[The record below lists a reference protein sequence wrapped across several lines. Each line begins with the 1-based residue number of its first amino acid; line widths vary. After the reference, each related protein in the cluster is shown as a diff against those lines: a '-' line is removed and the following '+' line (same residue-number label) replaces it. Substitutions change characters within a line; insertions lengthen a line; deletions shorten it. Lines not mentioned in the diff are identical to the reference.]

1 MQPSLV
7 DELSTWTALQL
18 SMRGEVFS
26 GWRALSGD
34 AGFRCYF
41 RLEKLPYLAVYAPP
55 ATENS
60 LLFSNIA
67 RFLRQQGLA
76 VPEIIGADF
85 AKGFLLIS
93 DLGTELYAAH
103 LTDDH
108 VDGLYGEAINTLLQL
123 QITQPTA
130 DLLAAYDAATL
141 RREMELFPQWFIG
154 ELLQYPLNADEHQLL
169 AQTFS
174 YLEQSAAKQP
184 QVVVHRDFHSRN
196 LILRQ
201 TQQARLLPP
210 GLIDFQDALIGPAAY
225 DLVSLLKD
233 CYVDWPRSQVRSWAL
248 AYYQQAQ
255 QQGIWPRLREGEF
268 IQSFDLIGLQ
278 RHLKVLG
285 IFARLSL
292 RDNKHGFLNDL
303 PRVLAY
309 TLDVLRQYPALA
321 GVHQWFYQRLMPRI
335 EQQAWY
341 YPLKLS
347 Q

>member
-1 MQPSLV
+1 
-7 DELSTWTALQL
+7 
-18 SMRGEVFS
+18 
-26 GWRALSGD
+26 
-34 AGFRCYF
+34 
-41 RLEKLPYLAVYAPP
+41 
-55 ATENS
+55 
-60 LLFSNIA
+60 
-67 RFLRQQGLA
+67 
-76 VPEIIGADF
+76 
-85 AKGFLLIS
+85 
-93 DLGTELYAAH
+93 
-103 LTDDH
+103 
-108 VDGLYGEAINTLLQL
+108 
-123 QITQPTA
+123 
-130 DLLAAYDAATL
+130 
-141 RREMELFPQWFIG
+141 MELFPQWFIG
-154 ELLQYPLNADEHQLL
+154 ELLQYPLNADEQQLL

-174 YLEQSAAKQP
+174 YLEQAAAKQP

-201 TQQARLLPP
+201 TQQDRLLPP

-233 CYVDWPRSQVRSWAL
+233 CYVDWPKSQVRSWAL

-292 RDNKHGFLNDL
+292 RDDKHGFLNDL

-321 GVHQWFYQRLMPRI
+321 GLHQWFYQRLMPRI

-341 YPLKLS
+341 YPLKLN